1 MNTTKSTW
9 HHVIPTLIPY
19 IRKMNY
25 IYHLADN
32 MFRRKCQDK
41 GMDTF
46 GKFMALVSAIY
57 RSRSQDVEEVE

>member
-1 MNTTKSTW
+1 MNTPESTW
-9 HHVIPTLIPY
+9 HYVMATLIPY
-19 IRKMNY
+19 IRKSDY

-32 MFRRKCQDK
+32 MFRKKCQDK

-46 GKFMALVSAIY
+46 CKFMTLVSAIY

>member
-1 MNTTKSTW
+1 MNTTESTW
-9 HHVIPTLIPY
+9 NHVIATLIPY

-41 GMDTF
+41 GTDTF
-46 GKFMALVSAIY
+46 SKFMTLVSAIY